1 MGRQRIFDQLTLIQ
15 LKQPAFQLRAKER
28 SLLVQLVQSL
38 LLEIVFNR
46 TAETSGEEN
55 DNEQDHR

>member
-1 MGRQRIFDQLTLIQ
+1 MGRQRVFDQLTLIQ
-15 LKQPAFQLRAKER
+15 LRQPAVQLRAKER

-46 TAETSGEEN
+46 TADASDEES
-55 DNEQDHR
+55 DNE

>member
-1 MGRQRIFDQLTLIQ
+1 MGRQRVFDQLTLIQ

-46 TAETSGEEN
+46 TTDTFDEVS
-55 DNEQDHR
+55 DNE

>member
-1 MGRQRIFDQLTLIQ
+1 MGKQRVFDHLTLIK
-15 LKQPAFQLRAKER
+15 LKQPALQLGAKEQ

-46 TAETSGEEN
+46 TTNTSGEES
-55 DNEQDHR
+55 DNE

>member
-1 MGRQRIFDQLTLIQ
+1 MGRQRIFDQLALIQ

-46 TAETSGEEN
+46 TTEASDEES
-55 DNEQDHR
+55 DTE

>member
-1 MGRQRIFDQLTLIQ
+1 MGRQRVFDQLTLIK
-15 LKQPAFQLRAKER
+15 LKQPALQLQAKER

-46 TAETSGEEN
+46 TTDTSDEES
-55 DNEQDHR
+55 DNE

>member
-15 LKQPAFQLRAKER
+15 LKQPALQLQAKER

-38 LLEIVFNR
+38 LSEIVFNR
-46 TAETSGEEN
+46 TTDTSDEES
-55 DNEQDHR
+55 DNE

>member
-1 MGRQRIFDQLTLIQ
+1 MGQQRVFDQLSLIQ
-15 LKQPAFQLRAKER
+15 MIQLNQPVHQLQAKER

-46 TAETSGEEN
+46 TTDTSGEES
-55 DNEQDHR
+55 DNE

>member
-15 LKQPAFQLRAKER
+15 LKQPVVQLRVKER

-38 LLEIVFNR
+38 LLEIVFS
-46 TAETSGEEN
+46 TTTDTSCEES
-55 DNEQDHR
+55 DDE

>member
-1 MGRQRIFDQLTLIQ
+1 MGRQRVFDQLTLIQ
-15 LKQPAFQLRAKER
+15 LKQPALQLRAKER

-46 TAETSGEEN
+46 TTDTSDEES
-55 DNEQDHR
+55 DNE

>member
-1 MGRQRIFDQLTLIQ
+1 MGQQRVFDHLTLIQ
-15 LKQPAFQLRAKER
+15 LKQPTPQLRAKER

-46 TAETSGEEN
+46 TTDTSGEES
-55 DNEQDHR
+55 DNE